1 MTRLQDL
8 FSECGQSPWLDT
20 LSRDALRDG
29 SLAALVARGVRGVT
43 SNPSIFEK
51 AISGSALY
59 DDDIG
64 THRDAGA
71 SVDDAYWALV
81 LDDIQAA
88 ADVLRPLYDESAGV
102 DGYVSVEIDPR
113 LADET
118 DSSVDAG
125 KWLFT
130 RVNRP
135 NVMIKVPATAA
146 GIPVIEELLANGI
159 NVNVTLIFSLDRY
172 AEVLSAWRRGVERA
186 LANGLTAPHSV
197 GSFFVSR
204 VDTEVDKRLEAIGT
218 DAALALR
225 GKTAVAQAQVAYANF
240 VAFVAGGAPR
250 PVQRPLWAST
260 STKNPDYPEL
270 LYVDTLI
277 GPDTVNTLPEPTLE
291 AFDERGTVARTV
303 DADLPAA
310 RGILEQ
316 VASVG
321 VDMDDVAEVL
331 ERQGVQAFADAHDKL
346 LTALMPKLK
355 APTESAPTA

>member
-8 FSECGQSPWLDT
+8 FGQCGQSPWLDT
-20 LSRDALRDG
+20 LSRDALHDG
-29 SLAALVARGVRGVT
+29 SLQALIERGVRGVT

-59 DDDIG
+59 DDDIAS
-64 THRDAGA
+64 HKVAGA

-81 LDDIQAA
+81 MDDIQAA
-88 ADVLRPLYDESAGV
+88 ADLLRPLYDESAGV

-118 DSSVDAG
+118 AASVDGG
-125 KWLFT
+125 KALFA
-130 RVNRP
+130 RADRP

-159 NVNVTLIFSLDRY
+159 NVNVTLIFSLERY
-172 AEVLSAWRRGVERA
+172 DEVLGAWRRGLERA
-186 LANGLTAPHSV
+186 IADGLTAPHSV

-204 VDTEVDKRLEAIGT
+204 VDTEVDKRLEEIGSD
-218 DAALALR
+218 DARALR
-225 GKTAVAQAQVAYANF
+225 GNVAVAQARVAYDNF
-240 VAFVAGGAPR
+240 AAFVAGDAPR

-260 STKNPDYPEL
+260 STKNPEYPEL

-291 AFDERGTVARTV
+291 GFDARGTVARTV
-303 DADLPAA
+303 DADVAGA
-310 RGILEQ
+310 RGILDQ
-316 VASVG
+316 VAAVG
-321 VDMDDVAEVL
+321 VDMDDVAQVL
-331 ERQGVQAFADAHDKL
+331 EREGVKAFADAHEKL
-346 LTALMPKLK
+346 LAALGPKLK
-355 APTESAPTA
+355 APIDSVPTA